1 MPGEHAE
8 YAEFSDGDNESTG
21 HRVHG
26 FPVRSGVVMANR
38 NKNRSQRKFSAQ
50 QIIFALIALIVIVS
64 FILAAFVNF

>member
-1 MPGEHAE
+1 
-8 YAEFSDGDNESTG
+8 
-21 HRVHG
+21 
-26 FPVRSGVVMANR
+26 MANR